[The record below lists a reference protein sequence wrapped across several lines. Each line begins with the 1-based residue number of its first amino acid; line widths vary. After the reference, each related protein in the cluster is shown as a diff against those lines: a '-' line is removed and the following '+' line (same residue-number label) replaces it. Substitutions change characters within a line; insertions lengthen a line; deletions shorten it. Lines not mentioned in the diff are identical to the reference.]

1 MLRRVP
7 YIAPSHHS
15 IPLCGGG
22 GCVAGGGGCVL
33 VTSMRQETTGEHHS
47 FKPGRITIAM
57 RAVFQALMPNGL
69 RKRLATRMQAGL
81 EKVDDLEKQNMW
93 LRRHGSPLA
102 VMGLPDHA
110 SMAEVRTRYRDL
122 ILETHPDT
130 APASTR
136 AAPRRGP
143 GGGSA
148 TGSTNRSG
156 NEVTVAEQRD
166 LSEYHILQT
175 AYKMAMDPDSL
186 YHQNSSAPEL
196 YSDITAHR
204 PMMRRLSSKITVFA
218 MVAYALMLFIG
229 LYIGNILFKE
239 LCERSLEFFDPE
251 FYEFMRGQE
260 VEEER
265 KREAGEFVDVDP
277 KRLAP
282 LAIRKLAYPGR
293 FIHGGETTTEEH
305 AETLAAA
312 LAAAGPAAGTSLL
325 QGGKS

>member
-1 MLRRVP
+1 MMRRV
-7 YIAPSHHS
+7 YISAAP
-15 IPLCGGG
+15 GGPHEG
-22 GCVAGGGGCVL
+22 VATAVL
-33 VTSMRQETTGEHHS
+33 ASRRMDTTGEHHS
-47 FKPGRITIAM
+47 FKPGRLTIAM
-57 RAVFQALMPNGL
+57 RAVFQALMPSGF
-69 RKRLATRMQAGL
+69 RKRLAMRMQASL

-130 APASTR
+130 APVATTR

-143 GGGSA
+143 GGTKTS
-148 TGSTNRSG
+148 SS
-156 NEVTVAEQRD
+156 EVTVADRRD

-196 YSDITAHR
+196 YSEISASR
-204 PMMRRLSSKITVFA
+204 PIMQRLSSKVTVFA
-218 MVAYALMLFIG
+218 LVAYALMAFIG
-229 LYIGNILFKE
+229 LYIGNILCRE
-239 LCERSLEFFDPE
+239 LCVRSLEFFDPQ
-251 FYEFMRGQE
+251 FFEFMRGQE
-260 VEEER
+260 VEEDR
-265 KREAGEFVDVDP
+265 KRAAGEFVDVDP

-293 FIHGGETTTEEH
+293 FIHGGEATTEEQSD
-305 AETLAAA
+305 ALAAA
-312 LAAAGPAAGTSLL
+312 LAAGSTTRSATTS
-325 QGGKS
+325 